1 MTSKGLFSSETAF
14 DACERLPSPRR
25 SQGVEF
31 PGTQPP
37 TFRVREAIHEPVRF
51 DLIQGMREEPLSA
64 FHLLFVQDLDV
75 YEEISIDL
83 HELLVLRQVELRR
96 VGMVSSPP

>member
-1 MTSKGLFSSETAF
+1 MPANDFPRLVGRKGPNFLE
-14 DACERLPSPRR
+14 
-25 SQGVEF
+25 
-31 PGTQPP
+31 QPP

-51 DLIQGMREEPLSA
+51 DLIPGMREEPLPA
-64 FHLLFVQDLDV
+64 LHLLFVQDLDV